1 MKNTKTHLAVKKP
14 TYFRD
19 FMKPIQK
26 NSNIEKEL
34 SQIYLTSKQKQA
46 LKNLGKAMNKWT
58 NNKHHSIN

>member
-26 NSNIEKEL
+26 NSNIGKEL

-46 LKNLGKAMNKWT
+46 LKNLGKAMNK
-58 NNKHHSIN
+58 